1 MKNYFFILF
10 AAGAIQSVV
19 FGGRQTIPLS
29 IEGINLASTVNYLE
43 ISFAFAVGQLI
54 SGVVTPLGGAISD
67 KFGSGKTLL
76 LGIIITMIGCFLIP
90 FSNTPL
96 MLVISIGILSAGG
109 SGIAGLPVIMSAVN
123 KLVPPERSGMAFGF
137 VNAGGSIGQFL
148 FAPLAG
154 LMIINYGWQ
163 ASIFAICAL
172 LLAVLP
178 LCWLLRYQPEK
189 KKRLTASDN
198 LSFSRTLS
206 LALSTPSYIL
216 LITGF
221 FVCGFHVAFIITHM
235 PGVIIACGLN
245 VNVTGWSLAIIG
257 FFNILGS
264 LFAGWYISKHS
275 MKIFLSYIYGAR
287 AIIVTL
293 FLLSPK
299 DVTSI
304 MIFSAAL
311 GFTYLST
318 VPATAALVGKMFGP
332 KYLATLFGI
341 TLFSHNI
348 GAFLGAYFG
357 GYFFQLTGEY
367 TIVWIIDIAL
377 AIFAAIIHLPI
388 KEKSALPV
396 ETLQ

>member
-54 SGVVTPLGGAISD
+54 SGAVTPLGGAISD
-67 KFGSGKTLL
+67 KYGSGKTLL
-76 LGIIITMIGCFLIP
+76 LGIIITTIGCFLIP

-178 LCWLLRYQPEK
+178 LCWLLRYQPVK

-388 KEKSALPV
+388 KEKSALTV

>member
-10 AAGAIQSVV
+10 AAGVIQSVV

-54 SGVVTPLGGAISD
+54 SGAVTPLGGVISD
-67 KFGSGKTLL
+67 KYGSGKTLL
-76 LGIIITMIGCFLIP
+76 LGIVISTLGCFLIP
-90 FSNTPL
+90 FSTTPL
-96 MLVISIGILSAGG
+96 MLVLSIGILSAGG

-123 KLVPPERSGMAFGF
+123 KLVPPEKSGMAFGF
-137 VNAGGSIGQFL
+137 VNAGGSVGQFL

-172 LLAVLP
+172 LLMILP
-178 LCWLLRYQPEK
+178 LVWILRHQPEK
-189 KKRLTASDN
+189 KKKIQAGDN
-198 LSFSRTLS
+198 LTLSKALS
-206 LALSTPSYIL
+206 LAFNTPSYIL
-216 LITGF
+216 LISGF

-235 PGVIIACGLN
+235 PGVIVACGLS
-245 VNVTGWSLAIIG
+245 VNVTGWSLAVIG

-264 LFAGWYISKHS
+264 LYAGWHISKRS

-287 AIIVTL
+287 AIIVIL

-304 MIFSAAL
+304 MLFSAAL

-348 GAFLGAYFG
+348 GAFFGAYFG
-357 GYFFQLTGEY
+357 GYFFQMTGEY
-367 TIVWIIDIAL
+367 TIVWLIDIGL
-377 AIFAAIIHLPI
+377 AIFAALIHLPI

-396 ETLQ
+396 GA

>member
-10 AAGAIQSVV
+10 AAGVIQSVV

-54 SGVVTPLGGAISD
+54 SGAVTPLGGVISD
-67 KFGSGKTLL
+67 KYGSGKTLL
-76 LGIIITMIGCFLIP
+76 LGIVISTLGCFLIP
-90 FSNTPL
+90 FSTTPL
-96 MLVISIGILSAGG
+96 MLVLSIGILSAGG

-123 KLVPPERSGMAFGF
+123 KIVPPEKSGMAFGF
-137 VNAGGSIGQFL
+137 VNAGGSVGQFL

-172 LLAVLP
+172 LLMILP
-178 LCWLLRYQPEK
+178 LVWILRHQPEK
-189 KKRLTASDN
+189 KKKIQAGDN
-198 LSFSRTLS
+198 LTLSKALS
-206 LALSTPSYIL
+206 LAFNTPSYIL
-216 LITGF
+216 LISGF

-235 PGVIIACGLN
+235 PGVIVACGLS
-245 VNVTGWSLAIIG
+245 VNVTGWSLAVIG

-264 LFAGWYISKHS
+264 LYAGWHISKRS

-287 AIIVTL
+287 AIIVIL

-299 DVTSI
+299 DITSI
-304 MIFSAAL
+304 MLFSAAL

-348 GAFLGAYFG
+348 GAFFGAYFG
-357 GYFFQLTGEY
+357 GYFFQMTGEY
-367 TIVWIIDIAL
+367 TIVWLIDIGL
-377 AIFAAIIHLPI
+377 AIFAALIHLPI

-396 ETLQ
+396 GT

>member
-54 SGVVTPLGGAISD
+54 SGAVTPLGGAISD
-67 KFGSGKTLL
+67 KYGSGKTLL

-178 LCWLLRYQPEK
+178 LCWLLRYQPVK

>member
-54 SGVVTPLGGAISD
+54 SGAVTPLGGAISD
-67 KFGSGKTLL
+67 KYGSGKTLL
-76 LGIIITMIGCFLIP
+76 LGIVITTIGCFLIP
-90 FSNTPL
+90 FSHTPL

-178 LCWLLRYQPEK
+178 LCWLLRYQPVK

>member
-54 SGVVTPLGGAISD
+54 SGAVTPLGGAISD
-67 KFGSGKTLL
+67 KYGSGKTLL
-76 LGIIITMIGCFLIP
+76 LGIIITTIGCFLIP

-178 LCWLLRYQPEK
+178 LCWLLRYQPVK

-299 DVTSI
+299 DVISI

>member
-54 SGVVTPLGGAISD
+54 SGAVTPLGGVISD
-67 KFGSGKTLL
+67 KYGSGKTLL
-76 LGIIITMIGCFLIP
+76 LGIVISILGCFLIP
-90 FSNTPL
+90 FSTTPL

-123 KLVPPERSGMAFGF
+123 KLVPPEKSGMAFGF
-137 VNAGGSIGQFL
+137 VNAGGSVGQFL

-172 LLAVLP
+172 LLMVLP
-178 LCWLLRYQPEK
+178 LVWILRHQPENK
-189 KKRLTASDN
+189 KKNQAGDN
-198 LSFSRTLS
+198 LTLSKALS
-206 LALSTPSYIL
+206 LAFNTPSYIL
-216 LITGF
+216 LISGF

-235 PGVIIACGLN
+235 PGVIVACGLS
-245 VNVTGWSLAIIG
+245 VNVTGWSLAVIG

-264 LFAGWYISKHS
+264 LYAGWHISKRS

-287 AIIVTL
+287 AIIVIL

-304 MIFSAAL
+304 MLFSAAL

-348 GAFLGAYFG
+348 GAFFGAYFG
-357 GYFFQLTGEY
+357 GYFFQMTGEY
-367 TIVWIIDIAL
+367 TIVWLIDIGL
-377 AIFAAIIHLPI
+377 AIFAALIHLPI

-396 ETLQ
+396 GT

>member
-54 SGVVTPLGGAISD
+54 SGAVTPLGGVISD
-67 KFGSGKTLL
+67 KYGSGKTLL
-76 LGIIITMIGCFLIP
+76 LGIVISTLGCFLIP
-90 FSNTPL
+90 FSTTPL
-96 MLVISIGILSAGG
+96 MLVLSIGILSAGG

-123 KLVPPERSGMAFGF
+123 KIVPPEKSGMAFGF
-137 VNAGGSIGQFL
+137 VNAGGSVGQFL

-172 LLAVLP
+172 LLMILP
-178 LCWLLRYQPEK
+178 LVWILRHQPEK
-189 KKRLTASDN
+189 KKKIQAGDN
-198 LSFSRTLS
+198 LTLSKALS
-206 LALSTPSYIL
+206 LAFNTPSYIL
-216 LITGF
+216 LISGF

-235 PGVIIACGLN
+235 PGVIVACGLS
-245 VNVTGWSLAIIG
+245 VNVTGWSLAVIG

-264 LFAGWYISKHS
+264 LYAGWHISKRS

-287 AIIVTL
+287 AIIVIL

-299 DVTSI
+299 DITSI
-304 MIFSAAL
+304 MLFSAAL

-348 GAFLGAYFG
+348 GAFFGAYFG
-357 GYFFQLTGEY
+357 GYFFQMTGEY
-367 TIVWIIDIAL
+367 TIVWLIDIGL
-377 AIFAAIIHLPI
+377 AIFAALIHLPI

-396 ETLQ
+396 GA

>member
-54 SGVVTPLGGAISD
+54 SGAVTPLGGVISD
-67 KFGSGKTLL
+67 KYGSGKTLL
-76 LGIIITMIGCFLIP
+76 LGIVISILGCFLIP
-90 FSNTPL
+90 FSTTPL

-123 KLVPPERSGMAFGF
+123 KIVPPEKSGMAFGF
-137 VNAGGSIGQFL
+137 VNAGGSVGQFL

-172 LLAVLP
+172 LLMILP
-178 LCWLLRYQPEK
+178 LVWILRHQPEK
-189 KKRLTASDN
+189 KKKIQAGDN
-198 LSFSRTLS
+198 LTLSKALS
-206 LALSTPSYIL
+206 LAFNTPSYIL
-216 LITGF
+216 LISGF

-235 PGVIIACGLN
+235 PGVIVACGLS
-245 VNVTGWSLAIIG
+245 VNVTGWSLAVIG

-264 LFAGWYISKHS
+264 LYAGWHISKRS

-287 AIIVTL
+287 AIIVIL

-299 DVTSI
+299 DITSI
-304 MIFSAAL
+304 MLFSAAL

-348 GAFLGAYFG
+348 GAFFGAYLG
-357 GYFFQLTGEY
+357 GYFFQMTGEY
-367 TIVWIIDIAL
+367 TIVWLIDIGL
-377 AIFAAIIHLPI
+377 AIFAALIHLPI

-396 ETLQ
+396 GA

>member
-54 SGVVTPLGGAISD
+54 SGAVTPLGGAISD
-67 KFGSGKTLL
+67 KYGSGKTLL
-76 LGIIITMIGCFLIP
+76 LGIIITTIGCFLIP

-198 LSFSRTLS
+198 LSLSRTLS

>member
-10 AAGAIQSVV
+10 AAGVIQSVV

-29 IEGINLASTVNYLE
+29 IEGINLASTVIYLE

-54 SGVVTPLGGAISD
+54 SGAVTPLGGAISD
-67 KFGSGKTLL
+67 KYGSGKTLL
-76 LGIIITMIGCFLIP
+76 LGIIITTIGCFLIP

-178 LCWLLRYQPEK
+178 LCWLLRYQPVK

-275 MKIFLSYIYGAR
+275 MKIFLSYIYVAR

-388 KEKSALPV
+388 KEKSALPA
-396 ETLQ
+396 EALQ

>member
-29 IEGINLASTVNYLE
+29 IEGINLAATVNYLE

-54 SGVVTPLGGAISD
+54 SGAVTPLGGVISD
-67 KFGSGKTLL
+67 KYGSGKTLL
-76 LGIIITMIGCFLIP
+76 LGIVISILGCFLIP
-90 FSNTPL
+90 FSTTPL

-123 KLVPPERSGMAFGF
+123 KLVPPEKSGMAFGF
-137 VNAGGSIGQFL
+137 VNAGGSVGQFL

-172 LLAVLP
+172 LLMVLP
-178 LCWLLRYQPEK
+178 LVWILRHQPENK
-189 KKRLTASDN
+189 KKIQAGDN
-198 LSFSRTLS
+198 LTLSKALS
-206 LALSTPSYIL
+206 LAFNTPSYIL
-216 LITGF
+216 LISGF

-235 PGVIIACGLN
+235 PGVIVACGLS
-245 VNVTGWSLAIIG
+245 VNVTGWSLAVIG

-264 LFAGWYISKHS
+264 LYAGWHISKRS

-287 AIIVTL
+287 AIIVIL

-304 MIFSAAL
+304 MLFSAAL

-348 GAFLGAYFG
+348 GAFFGAYFG
-357 GYFFQLTGEY
+357 GYFFQMTGEY
-367 TIVWIIDIAL
+367 TIVWLIDIGL
-377 AIFAAIIHLPI
+377 AIFAALIHLPI

-396 ETLQ
+396 GT

>member
-54 SGVVTPLGGAISD
+54 SGAVTPLGGAISD
-67 KFGSGKTLL
+67 KYGSGKTLL
-76 LGIIITMIGCFLIP
+76 LGIIITTIGCFLIP

-357 GYFFQLTGEY
+357 
-367 TIVWIIDIAL
+367 
-377 AIFAAIIHLPI
+377 
-388 KEKSALPV
+388 
-396 ETLQ
+396 

>member
-1 MKNYFFILF
+1 MRNYFFILF

-54 SGVVTPLGGAISD
+54 SGAVTPLGGAISD
-67 KFGSGKTLL
+67 KYGSGKTLL
-76 LGIIITMIGCFLIP
+76 LGIIITTIGCFLIP

-178 LCWLLRYQPEK
+178 LCWLLRYQPVK

-388 KEKSALPV
+388 KEKSALPA

>member
-54 SGVVTPLGGAISD
+54 SGAVTPLGGVISD
-67 KFGSGKTLL
+67 KYGSGKTLL
-76 LGIIITMIGCFLIP
+76 LGIVISTLGCFLIP
-90 FSNTPL
+90 FSTTPL
-96 MLVISIGILSAGG
+96 MLVLSIGILSAGG

-123 KLVPPERSGMAFGF
+123 KLVPPEKSGMAFGF
-137 VNAGGSIGQFL
+137 VNAGGSVGQFL

-172 LLAVLP
+172 LLMVLP
-178 LCWLLRYQPEK
+178 LVWILRHQPENK
-189 KKRLTASDN
+189 KKIQAGDN
-198 LSFSRTLS
+198 LTLSKALS
-206 LALSTPSYIL
+206 LAFNTPSYIL
-216 LITGF
+216 LISGF

-235 PGVIIACGLN
+235 PGVIVACGLS
-245 VNVTGWSLAIIG
+245 VNVTGWSLAVIG

-264 LFAGWYISKHS
+264 LYAGWYISKRS

-287 AIIVTL
+287 AIIVIL

-304 MIFSAAL
+304 MLFSAAL

-348 GAFLGAYFG
+348 GAFFGAYFG
-357 GYFFQLTGEY
+357 GYFFQMTGEY
-367 TIVWIIDIAL
+367 TIVWLIDIGL
-377 AIFAAIIHLPI
+377 AIFAALIHLPI

-396 ETLQ
+396 GT

>member
-54 SGVVTPLGGAISD
+54 SGAVTPLGGVISD
-67 KFGSGKTLL
+67 KYGSGKTLL
-76 LGIIITMIGCFLIP
+76 LGIVISTLGCFLIP
-90 FSNTPL
+90 FSTTPL
-96 MLVISIGILSAGG
+96 MLVLSIGILSAGG

-123 KLVPPERSGMAFGF
+123 KLVPPEKSGMAFGF
-137 VNAGGSIGQFL
+137 VNAGGSVGQFL

-172 LLAVLP
+172 LLMILP
-178 LCWLLRYQPEK
+178 LVWILRHQPEK
-189 KKRLTASDN
+189 KKKIQAGDN
-198 LSFSRTLS
+198 LTLSKALS
-206 LALSTPSYIL
+206 LAFNTPSYIL
-216 LITGF
+216 LISGF

-235 PGVIIACGLN
+235 PGVIVACGLS
-245 VNVTGWSLAIIG
+245 VNVTGWSLAVIG

-264 LFAGWYISKHS
+264 LYAGWHISKRS

-287 AIIVTL
+287 AIIVIL

-299 DVTSI
+299 DITSI
-304 MIFSAAL
+304 MLFSAAL

-348 GAFLGAYFG
+348 GAFFGAYFG
-357 GYFFQLTGEY
+357 GYFFQMTGEY
-367 TIVWIIDIAL
+367 TIVWLIDIGL
-377 AIFAAIIHLPI
+377 AIFAALIHLPI

-396 ETLQ
+396 GA

>member
-10 AAGAIQSVV
+10 AAGVIQSVV

-54 SGVVTPLGGAISD
+54 SGAVTPLGGVISD
-67 KFGSGKTLL
+67 KYGSGKTLL
-76 LGIIITMIGCFLIP
+76 LGIVISTLGCFLIP
-90 FSNTPL
+90 FSTTPL
-96 MLVISIGILSAGG
+96 MLVLSIGILSAGG

-123 KLVPPERSGMAFGF
+123 KLVPPEKSGMAFGF
-137 VNAGGSIGQFL
+137 VNAGGSVGQFL

-172 LLAVLP
+172 LLMILP
-178 LCWLLRYQPEK
+178 LVWILRHQPEK
-189 KKRLTASDN
+189 KKKIQAGDN
-198 LSFSRTLS
+198 LTLSKALS
-206 LALSTPSYIL
+206 LAFNTPSYIL
-216 LITGF
+216 LISGF

-235 PGVIIACGLN
+235 PGVIVACGLS
-245 VNVTGWSLAIIG
+245 VNVTGWSLAVIG

-264 LFAGWYISKHS
+264 LYAGWHISKRS

-287 AIIVTL
+287 AIIVIL

-299 DVTSI
+299 DITSI
-304 MIFSAAL
+304 MLFSASL

-348 GAFLGAYFG
+348 GAFFGAYFG
-357 GYFFQLTGEY
+357 GYFFQMTGEY
-367 TIVWIIDIAL
+367 TIVWLIDIGL
-377 AIFAAIIHLPI
+377 AIFAALIHLPI

-396 ETLQ
+396 GA

>member
-10 AAGAIQSVV
+10 AAGVIQSVV

-54 SGVVTPLGGAISD
+54 SGAVTPLGGVISD
-67 KFGSGKTLL
+67 KYGSGKTLL
-76 LGIIITMIGCFLIP
+76 LGIVISTLGCFLIP
-90 FSNTPL
+90 FSTTPL

-123 KLVPPERSGMAFGF
+123 KLVPPEKSGMAFGF
-137 VNAGGSIGQFL
+137 VNAGGSVGQFL

-172 LLAVLP
+172 LLMVLP
-178 LCWLLRYQPEK
+178 LVWILRHQPENK
-189 KKRLTASDN
+189 KKIQAGDN
-198 LSFSRTLS
+198 LTLSKALS
-206 LALSTPSYIL
+206 LAFNTPSYIL
-216 LITGF
+216 LISGF

-235 PGVIIACGLN
+235 PGVIVACGLS
-245 VNVTGWSLAIIG
+245 VNVTGWSLAVIG

-264 LFAGWYISKHS
+264 LYAGWHISKRS

-287 AIIVTL
+287 AIIVIL

-304 MIFSAAL
+304 MLFSAAL

-348 GAFLGAYFG
+348 GAFFGAYFG
-357 GYFFQLTGEY
+357 GYFFQMTGEY
-367 TIVWIIDIAL
+367 TIVWLIDIGL
-377 AIFAAIIHLPI
+377 AIFAALIHLPI

-396 ETLQ
+396 GT

>member
-10 AAGAIQSVV
+10 AAGVIQSVV

-54 SGVVTPLGGAISD
+54 SGAVTPLGGVISD
-67 KFGSGKTLL
+67 KYGSGKTLL
-76 LGIIITMIGCFLIP
+76 LGIVISTLGCFLIP
-90 FSNTPL
+90 FSTTPL
-96 MLVISIGILSAGG
+96 MLVLSIGILSAGG

-123 KLVPPERSGMAFGF
+123 KLVPPEKSGMAFGF
-137 VNAGGSIGQFL
+137 VNAGGSVGQFL

-154 LMIINYGWQ
+154 LMIIHYGWQ
-163 ASIFAICAL
+163 ARIFAICAL
-172 LLAVLP
+172 LLMILP
-178 LCWLLRYQPEK
+178 LVWILRHQPEK
-189 KKRLTASDN
+189 KKKIQAGDN
-198 LSFSRTLS
+198 LTLSKALS
-206 LALSTPSYIL
+206 LAFNTPSYIL
-216 LITGF
+216 LISGF

-235 PGVIIACGLN
+235 PGVIVACGLS
-245 VNVTGWSLAIIG
+245 VNVTGWSLAVIG

-264 LFAGWYISKHS
+264 LYAGWHISKRS

-287 AIIVTL
+287 AIIVIL

-304 MIFSAAL
+304 MLFSAAL

-348 GAFLGAYFG
+348 GAFFGAYFG
-357 GYFFQLTGEY
+357 GYFFQMTGEY
-367 TIVWIIDIAL
+367 TILWLIDIGL
-377 AIFAAIIHLPI
+377 AIFAALIHLPI

-396 ETLQ
+396 GA

>member
-54 SGVVTPLGGAISD
+54 SGAVTPLGGVISD
-67 KFGSGKTLL
+67 KYGSGKTLL
-76 LGIIITMIGCFLIP
+76 LGIVISTLGCFLIP
-90 FSNTPL
+90 FSTTPL
-96 MLVISIGILSAGG
+96 MLVLSIGILSAGG

-123 KLVPPERSGMAFGF
+123 KLVPPEKSGMAFGF
-137 VNAGGSIGQFL
+137 VNAGGSVGQFL

-163 ASIFAICAL
+163 ASIFTICAL
-172 LLAVLP
+172 LLMILP
-178 LCWLLRYQPEK
+178 LVWILRHQPEK
-189 KKRLTASDN
+189 KKKIQAGDN
-198 LSFSRTLS
+198 LTLSKALS
-206 LALSTPSYIL
+206 LAFNTPSYIL
-216 LITGF
+216 LISGF

-235 PGVIIACGLN
+235 PGVIVACGLS
-245 VNVTGWSLAIIG
+245 VNVTGWSLAVIG

-264 LFAGWYISKHS
+264 LYAGWHISKRS

-287 AIIVTL
+287 AIIVIL

-299 DVTSI
+299 DITSI
-304 MIFSAAL
+304 MLFSAAL
-311 GFTYLST
+311 GFTYIST

-348 GAFLGAYFG
+348 GAFFGAYFG
-357 GYFFQLTGEY
+357 GYFFQMTGEY
-367 TIVWIIDIAL
+367 TIVWLIDIGL
-377 AIFAAIIHLPI
+377 AIFAALIHLPI

-396 ETLQ
+396 GA

>member
-10 AAGAIQSVV
+10 AAGVIQSVV

-54 SGVVTPLGGAISD
+54 SGAVTPLGGVISD
-67 KFGSGKTLL
+67 KYGSGKTLL
-76 LGIIITMIGCFLIP
+76 LGIVISTLGCFLIP
-90 FSNTPL
+90 FSTTPL
-96 MLVISIGILSAGG
+96 MLVLSIGILSAGG

-123 KLVPPERSGMAFGF
+123 KLVPPEKSGMAFGF
-137 VNAGGSIGQFL
+137 VNAGGSVGQFL

-172 LLAVLP
+172 LLMILP
-178 LCWLLRYQPEK
+178 LVWILRHQPEK
-189 KKRLTASDN
+189 KKKIQAGDN
-198 LSFSRTLS
+198 LTLSKALS
-206 LALSTPSYIL
+206 LAFNTPSYIL
-216 LITGF
+216 LISGF

-235 PGVIIACGLN
+235 PGVIVACGLS
-245 VNVTGWSLAIIG
+245 VNVTGWSLAVIG

-264 LFAGWYISKHS
+264 VYAGWHISKRS

-287 AIIVTL
+287 AIIVIL

-299 DVTSI
+299 DITSI
-304 MIFSAAL
+304 MLFSAAL

-348 GAFLGAYFG
+348 GAFFGAYFG
-357 GYFFQLTGEY
+357 GYFFQMTGEY
-367 TIVWIIDIAL
+367 TIVWLIDIGL
-377 AIFAAIIHLPI
+377 AIFAALIHLPI

-396 ETLQ
+396 GT

>member
-10 AAGAIQSVV
+10 SAGAIQSVV

-54 SGVVTPLGGAISD
+54 SGAVTPLGGVISD
-67 KFGSGKTLL
+67 KYGSGKTLL
-76 LGIIITMIGCFLIP
+76 LGIVISTLGCLLIP
-90 FSNTPL
+90 FSTTPL
-96 MLVISIGILSAGG
+96 MLVLSIGILSAGG

-123 KLVPPERSGMAFGF
+123 KLVPPEKSGMAFGF
-137 VNAGGSIGQFL
+137 VNAGGSVGQFL

-172 LLAVLP
+172 LLMILP
-178 LCWLLRYQPEK
+178 LVWILRHQPEK
-189 KKRLTASDN
+189 KKKIQAGDN
-198 LSFSRTLS
+198 LTLSKALS
-206 LALSTPSYIL
+206 LAFNTPSYIL
-216 LITGF
+216 LISGF

-235 PGVIIACGLN
+235 PGVIVACGLS
-245 VNVTGWSLAIIG
+245 VNVTGWSLAVIG

-264 LFAGWYISKHS
+264 LYAGWHISKRS

-287 AIIVTL
+287 AIIVIL

-304 MIFSAAL
+304 MFFSAAL

-348 GAFLGAYFG
+348 GAFFGAYLG
-357 GYFFQLTGEY
+357 GYFFQMTGEY
-367 TIVWIIDIAL
+367 TIVWLIDIGL
-377 AIFAAIIHLPI
+377 AIFAALIHLPI

-396 ETLQ
+396 GA

>member
-10 AAGAIQSVV
+10 AAGVIQSVV

-54 SGVVTPLGGAISD
+54 SGAVTPLGGVISD
-67 KFGSGKTLL
+67 KYGSGKTLL
-76 LGIIITMIGCFLIP
+76 LGIVISTLGCFLIP
-90 FSNTPL
+90 FSTTPL
-96 MLVISIGILSAGG
+96 MLVLSIGILSAGG

-123 KLVPPERSGMAFGF
+123 KLVPPEKSGMAFGF
-137 VNAGGSIGQFL
+137 VNAGGSVGQFL

-172 LLAVLP
+172 LLMILP
-178 LCWLLRYQPEK
+178 LVWILRHQPEK
-189 KKRLTASDN
+189 KKKIQAGDN
-198 LSFSRTLS
+198 LTLSKALS
-206 LALSTPSYIL
+206 LAFNTPSYIL
-216 LITGF
+216 LISGF

-235 PGVIIACGLN
+235 PGVIVACGLS
-245 VNVTGWSLAIIG
+245 VNVTGWSLAVIG

-264 LFAGWYISKHS
+264 LYAGWHISKRS

-287 AIIVTL
+287 AIIVIL

-299 DVTSI
+299 DITSI
-304 MIFSAAL
+304 MLFSAAL

-348 GAFLGAYFG
+348 GAFFGAYLG
-357 GYFFQLTGEY
+357 GYFFQMTGEY
-367 TIVWIIDIAL
+367 TIVWLIDIGL
-377 AIFAAIIHLPI
+377 AIFAALIHLPI

-396 ETLQ
+396 GA

>member
-54 SGVVTPLGGAISD
+54 SGAVTPLGGVISD
-67 KFGSGKTLL
+67 KYGSGKTLL
-76 LGIIITMIGCFLIP
+76 LGIVISILGCFLIP
-90 FSNTPL
+90 FSTTPL

-123 KLVPPERSGMAFGF
+123 KLVPPEKSGMAFGF
-137 VNAGGSIGQFL
+137 VNAGGSVGQFL

-172 LLAVLP
+172 LLMVLP
-178 LCWLLRYQPEK
+178 LVWILRHQPENK
-189 KKRLTASDN
+189 KKIQAGDN
-198 LSFSRTLS
+198 LTLSKALS
-206 LALSTPSYIL
+206 LAFNTPSYIL
-216 LITGF
+216 LISGF

-235 PGVIIACGLN
+235 PGVIVACGLS
-245 VNVTGWSLAIIG
+245 VNVTGWSLAVIG

-264 LFAGWYISKHS
+264 LYAGWHISKRS

-287 AIIVTL
+287 AIIVIL

-304 MIFSAAL
+304 MLFSAAL

-348 GAFLGAYFG
+348 GAFFGAYFG
-357 GYFFQLTGEY
+357 GYFFQMTGEY
-367 TIVWIIDIAL
+367 TIVWLIDIGL
-377 AIFAAIIHLPI
+377 AIFAALIHLPI

-396 ETLQ
+396 GT

>member
-10 AAGAIQSVV
+10 AAGVIQSVV

-54 SGVVTPLGGAISD
+54 SGAVTPLGGVISD
-67 KFGSGKTLL
+67 KYGSGKTLL
-76 LGIIITMIGCFLIP
+76 LGIVISTLGCFLIP
-90 FSNTPL
+90 FSTTPL
-96 MLVISIGILSAGG
+96 MLVLSIGILSAGG

-123 KLVPPERSGMAFGF
+123 KLVPPEKSGMAFGF
-137 VNAGGSIGQFL
+137 VNAGGSVGQFL

-163 ASIFAICAL
+163 ASIFTICAL
-172 LLAVLP
+172 LLMILP
-178 LCWLLRYQPEK
+178 LVWILRHQPEK
-189 KKRLTASDN
+189 KKKIQAGDN
-198 LSFSRTLS
+198 LTLSKALS
-206 LALSTPSYIL
+206 LAFNTPSYIL
-216 LITGF
+216 LISGF

-235 PGVIIACGLN
+235 PGVIVACGLS
-245 VNVTGWSLAIIG
+245 VNVTGWSLAVIG

-264 LFAGWYISKHS
+264 LYAGWHISKRS

-287 AIIVTL
+287 AIIVIL

-304 MIFSAAL
+304 MFFSAAL

-348 GAFLGAYFG
+348 GAFFGAYFG
-357 GYFFQLTGEY
+357 GYFFQMTGEY
-367 TIVWIIDIAL
+367 TIVWLIDIGL
-377 AIFAAIIHLPI
+377 AIFAALIHLPI

-396 ETLQ
+396 GA

>member
-54 SGVVTPLGGAISD
+54 SGAVTPLGGAISD
-67 KFGSGKTLL
+67 KYGSGKTLL
-76 LGIIITMIGCFLIP
+76 LGIIITTIGCFLIP

-178 LCWLLRYQPEK
+178 LCWLLRYQPVK

-367 TIVWIIDIAL
+367 TLVWIIDIAL

>member
-10 AAGAIQSVV
+10 AAGVIQSVV

-54 SGVVTPLGGAISD
+54 SGAATPLGGVISD
-67 KFGSGKTLL
+67 KYGSGKTLL
-76 LGIIITMIGCFLIP
+76 LGIVISTLGCFLIP
-90 FSNTPL
+90 FSTTPL
-96 MLVISIGILSAGG
+96 MLVLSIGILSAGG

-123 KLVPPERSGMAFGF
+123 KLVPPEKSGMAFGF
-137 VNAGGSIGQFL
+137 VNAGGSVGQFL

-172 LLAVLP
+172 LLMILP
-178 LCWLLRYQPEK
+178 LVWILRHQPEK
-189 KKRLTASDN
+189 KKKIQAGDN
-198 LSFSRTLS
+198 LTLSKALS
-206 LALSTPSYIL
+206 LAFNTPSYIL
-216 LITGF
+216 LISGF

-235 PGVIIACGLN
+235 PGVIVACGLS
-245 VNVTGWSLAIIG
+245 VNVTGWSLAVIG

-264 LFAGWYISKHS
+264 LYAGWHISKRS

-287 AIIVTL
+287 AIIVIL

-299 DVTSI
+299 DITSI
-304 MIFSAAL
+304 MLFSAAL

-348 GAFLGAYFG
+348 GAFFGAYFG
-357 GYFFQLTGEY
+357 GYFFQMTGEY
-367 TIVWIIDIAL
+367 TIVWLIDIGL
-377 AIFAAIIHLPI
+377 AIFAALIHLPI

-396 ETLQ
+396 GT

>member
-54 SGVVTPLGGAISD
+54 SGAVTPLGGVISD
-67 KFGSGKTLL
+67 KYGSGKTLL
-76 LGIIITMIGCFLIP
+76 LGIVISTLGCFLIP
-90 FSNTPL
+90 FSTTPL
-96 MLVISIGILSAGG
+96 MLVLSIGILSAGG

-123 KLVPPERSGMAFGF
+123 KLVPPEKSGMAFGF
-137 VNAGGSIGQFL
+137 VNAGGSVGQFL

-172 LLAVLP
+172 LLMILP
-178 LCWLLRYQPEK
+178 LVWILRHQPEK
-189 KKRLTASDN
+189 KKKIQAGDN
-198 LSFSRTLS
+198 LTLSKALS
-206 LALSTPSYIL
+206 LAFNTPSYIL
-216 LITGF
+216 LISGF

-235 PGVIIACGLN
+235 PGVIVACGLS
-245 VNVTGWSLAIIG
+245 VNVTGWSLAVIG

-264 LFAGWYISKHS
+264 LYAGWHISKRS

-287 AIIVTL
+287 AIIVIL

-304 MIFSAAL
+304 MFFSAAL

-348 GAFLGAYFG
+348 GAFFGAYLG
-357 GYFFQLTGEY
+357 GYFFQMTGEY
-367 TIVWIIDIAL
+367 TIVWLIDIGL
-377 AIFAAIIHLPI
+377 AIFAALIHLPI

-396 ETLQ
+396 GA

>member
-10 AAGAIQSVV
+10 AAGVIQSVV

-54 SGVVTPLGGAISD
+54 SGAVTPLGGVISD
-67 KFGSGKTLL
+67 KYGSGKTLL
-76 LGIIITMIGCFLIP
+76 LGIVISTLGCFLIP
-90 FSNTPL
+90 FSTTPL
-96 MLVISIGILSAGG
+96 MLVLSIGILSAGG

-123 KLVPPERSGMAFGF
+123 KLVPPEKSGMAFGF
-137 VNAGGSIGQFL
+137 VNAGGSVGQFL

-172 LLAVLP
+172 LLMVLP
-178 LCWLLRYQPEK
+178 LVWILRHQPENK
-189 KKRLTASDN
+189 KKIQAGDN
-198 LSFSRTLS
+198 LTLSKALS
-206 LALSTPSYIL
+206 LAFNTPSYIL
-216 LITGF
+216 LISGF

-235 PGVIIACGLN
+235 PGVIVACGLS
-245 VNVTGWSLAIIG
+245 VNVTGWSLAVIG

-264 LFAGWYISKHS
+264 LYAGWHISKRS

-287 AIIVTL
+287 AIIVIL

-304 MIFSAAL
+304 MLFSAAL

-348 GAFLGAYFG
+348 GAFFGAYFG
-357 GYFFQLTGEY
+357 GYFFQMTGEY
-367 TIVWIIDIAL
+367 TIVWLIDIGL
-377 AIFAAIIHLPI
+377 AIFAALIHLPI

-396 ETLQ
+396 GT

>member
-54 SGVVTPLGGAISD
+54 SGAVTPLGGAISD
-67 KFGSGKTLL
+67 KYGSGKTLL
-76 LGIIITMIGCFLIP
+76 LGIIITTIGCFLIP

>member
-54 SGVVTPLGGAISD
+54 SGAVTPLGGAISD
-67 KFGSGKTLL
+67 KYGSGKTLL
-76 LGIIITMIGCFLIP
+76 LGIIITTIGCFLIP

-178 LCWLLRYQPEK
+178 LCWLLRYQPVK
-189 KKRLTASDN
+189 KKRLTAGDN

>member
-54 SGVVTPLGGAISD
+54 SGAVTPLGGAISD
-67 KFGSGKTLL
+67 KYGSGKTLL
-76 LGIIITMIGCFLIP
+76 LGIIITTIGCFLIP

-178 LCWLLRYQPEK
+178 LCWLLRYQPVK

-367 TIVWIIDIAL
+367 TLVWIIDIAL

-388 KEKSALPV
+388 KEKSALTV

>member
-29 IEGINLASTVNYLE
+29 IEGINLAATVNYLE

-54 SGVVTPLGGAISD
+54 SGAVTPLGGVISD
-67 KFGSGKTLL
+67 KYGSGKTLL
-76 LGIIITMIGCFLIP
+76 LGIVISILGCFLIP
-90 FSNTPL
+90 FSTTPL

-123 KLVPPERSGMAFGF
+123 KLVPPEKSGMAFGF
-137 VNAGGSIGQFL
+137 VNAGGSVGQFL

-172 LLAVLP
+172 LLMVLP
-178 LCWLLRYQPEK
+178 LVWILRHQPENK
-189 KKRLTASDN
+189 KKNQAGDN
-198 LSFSRTLS
+198 LTLSKALS
-206 LALSTPSYIL
+206 LAFNTPSYIL
-216 LITGF
+216 LISGF

-235 PGVIIACGLN
+235 PGVIVACGLS
-245 VNVTGWSLAIIG
+245 VNVTGWSLAVIG

-264 LFAGWYISKHS
+264 LYAGWHISKRS

-287 AIIVTL
+287 AIIVIL

-304 MIFSAAL
+304 MLFSAAL

-348 GAFLGAYFG
+348 GAFFGAYFG
-357 GYFFQLTGEY
+357 GYFFQMTGEY
-367 TIVWIIDIAL
+367 TIVWLIDIGL
-377 AIFAAIIHLPI
+377 AIFAALIHLPI

-396 ETLQ
+396 GT

>member
-10 AAGAIQSVV
+10 AAGAIQSIV

-29 IEGINLASTVNYLE
+29 IEGINLESTLNYLE

-54 SGVVTPLGGAISD
+54 SGAVTPLGGAISD
-67 KFGSGKTLL
+67 KYGSGKTLL
-76 LGIIITMIGCFLIP
+76 AGIIISTLGCLLIP
-90 FSNTPL
+90 FSTTPL
-96 MLVISIGILSAGG
+96 MLVLSIGVLSAGG

-123 KLVPPERSGMAFGF
+123 KLVPPEKSGMAFGF
-137 VNAGGSIGQFL
+137 VNAGGSVGQFL
-148 FAPLAG
+148 FSPLAG
-154 LMIINYGWQ
+154 LMIINSGWQ
-163 ASIFAICAL
+163 ASIYAICTL
-172 LLAVLP
+172 LLLTLP
-178 LCWLLRYQPEK
+178 LCWFLRYQPIKKEK
-189 KKRLTASDN
+189 NQVGDN
-198 LSFSRTLS
+198 LSFSKTLS
-206 LALSTPSYIL
+206 LAFNTPSYIL
-216 LITGF
+216 LISGF

-235 PGVIIACGLN
+235 PGVIVACGLS
-245 VNVTGWSLAIIG
+245 VNVTGWSLAVIG

-264 LFAGWYISKHS
+264 LYAGWHISKRS

-287 AIIVTL
+287 AIIVIL

-304 MIFSAAL
+304 MLFSAAL

-348 GAFLGAYFG
+348 GAFFGAYFG
-357 GYFFQLTGEY
+357 GYFFQMTGEY
-367 TIVWIIDIAL
+367 TIVWLIDIGL
-377 AIFAAIIHLPI
+377 AIFAALIHLPI

-396 ETLQ
+396 SA

>member
-54 SGVVTPLGGAISD
+54 SGAVTPLGGAISD

-76 LGIIITMIGCFLIP
+76 LGIIITTIGCFLIP